1 MTRHRIGIDLGTTN
15 SVVAYTEMG
24 RERAVKVEDNEHLSA
39 IHPSCVAW
47 SAKDGL
53 LVGQR
58 ARREYASV
66 VREFKRDIGTDKTY
80 HLGGADYSPVE
91 LSACVLRSI
100 KAGFERRVGEV
111 EGAVITV
118 PANFTDRKRAETK
131 AAGELAGIDVL
142 RIINEPSAAAIAYAR
157 SSRPPGENTVVIDW
171 GGGTLDVSLI
181 DCLGDVLD
189 IKANDGDERC
199 GGADIDTAI
208 VQMLIGRHAKELG
221 GSAELPA
228 VRWELLEWA
237 EKIKVHLSTQSVWD
251 EPLNLRSA
259 RTFIDPRVTRED
271 LNRLMAPLIDRVMD
285 AVDRCLA
292 KAPEGSIAPRSINE
306 ILLVGGSCKIPALRR
321 RVTEKFG
328 RDGRADIDPM
338 EVVALGAAYQAEHA
352 IRTGSLVMLHSLGF
366 PMGTSCL
373 GEDSKGVTRPNLFS
387 EILEAGMKL
396 PATGTRTYYTVHD
409 NQNAVNVDVYEAIV
423 SGETVDGMALWG
435 TTKIDGIPP
444 GPGGSVAIEI
454 TFEYSLEQELSVGVS
469 IPGNGIKRAWKAK
482 HRKDLEDRRPES
494 QRKIDSL
501 HDRTLS
507 PLRDL
512 VRAARTRSQNF
523 DRIAQGALADLEAAV
538 VANDIEKAK
547 EAKARLMDALFELGI
562 SLEEDGKE

>member
-1 MTRHRIGIDLGTTN
+1 MSKHRIGIDLGTTN

-47 SAKDGL
+47 STKDGL

-58 ARREYASV
+58 ARREYSSV
-66 VREFKRDIGTDKTY
+66 VREFKRDIGTEKTY
-80 HLGGADYSPVE
+80 ELGGNRYSPVE
-91 LSACVLRSI
+91 LSSFVLKSI
-100 KAGFERRVGEV
+100 KDGFERRVGEV

-131 AAGELAGIDVL
+131 EAGQLAGLDVL

-157 SSRPPGENTVVIDW
+157 SSRPPRENTVIIDW

-189 IKANDGDERC
+189 IKSNDGDERC
-199 GGADIDTAI
+199 GGADVDAAI
-208 VQMLIGRHAKELG
+208 VQMMLSRHAKELG
-221 GSAELPA
+221 GSAELPS

-237 EKIKVHLSTQSVWD
+237 EKIKIHLSNQSVWE
-251 EPLNLRSA
+251 EPVNLKSA
-259 RTFIDPRVTRED
+259 RTFIDPRITRED
-271 LNRLMAPLIDRVMD
+271 LNRLLAPLIDRVMN

-292 KAPEGSIAPRSINE
+292 KSPEGAVDPRSINE

-352 IRTGSLVMLHSLGF
+352 SRTGSLVTLHSLTHAL
-366 PMGTSCL
+366 GTSCL
-373 GEDSKGVTRPNLFS
+373 GQDSRGVTRPNLFS
-387 EILEAGMKL
+387 PILEAGMKL
-396 PATGTRTYYTVHD
+396 PATATKTYYTVHD
-409 NQNAVNVDVYEAIV
+409 NQTAVNVDVYEALV
-423 SGETVDGMALWG
+423 PGETVDGMTPWG
-435 TTKIDGIPP
+435 EATTIDSIPP
-444 GPGGSVAIEI
+444 GPGGSVSIEL
-454 TFEYSLEQELSVGVS
+454 TFNYSLEQELSVGVS
-469 IPGNGIKRAWKAK
+469 IPAHGIKRVWKAQ
-482 HRKDLEDRRPES
+482 HRSELEGRRSES
-494 QRKIDSL
+494 QRKVNSL
-501 HDRTLS
+501 HERTLL
-507 PLRDL
+507 PLREV
-512 VRAARTRSQNF
+512 VRAARSRSQKF

-538 VANDIEKAK
+538 AANDVEKAK
-547 EAKARLMDALFELGI
+547 EAKARLMDALYELGI
-562 SLEEDGKE
+562 SLDEGKG